1 MLAERINSTLRFFD
15 LQQLPLTANEI
26 YKFLITDTS
35 SLKAKLNDRYELD
48 GSELS
53 VASSLHFDTI
63 LTQLK
68 ILTHEKKVSYSKGFY
83 CLPGRESLIEDRLG
97 GYMNGLKRERL
108 ISRYVSF
115 ARHIPFVRSI
125 ALLGSQALG
134 QQKANS
140 DIDLFVITDPKFLG
154 TTRFLLTCY
163 FQILGLRRHGK
174 RTANR
179 FCLNH
184 YLAGPRALMED
195 RNLYTALEYV
205 KFRPL
210 VYENVF
216 QDFLSQNQWAYVF
229 FPHAKPVHAKPE
241 EVYAK
246 PEAHAKLTDARQ
258 ADSHQSL
265 LQAWLEKIFHTRLGY
280 WLEQK
285 LMAVQL
291 KRIKAEEFTISN
303 NIELSFHPD
312 NRKSGL
318 FQEFFK
324 NEPN

>member
-26 YKFLITDTS
+26 YKFLIADTP

-63 LTQLK
+63 LIQLK
-68 ILTHEKKVSYSKGFY
+68 ILTHEKKISYSKGFY
-83 CLPGRESLIEDRLG
+83 CLPGRESLIEDRMT
-97 GYMNGLKRERL
+97 GYINGLKRERL
-108 ISRYVSF
+108 ISRYVGF

-125 ALLGSQALG
+125 VLLGSQALG
-134 QQKANS
+134 QQKPNS

-174 RTANR
+174 KTANR

-184 YLAGPRALMED
+184 YLAGSRALIED

-210 VYENVF
+210 VYGNVF
-216 QDFLSQNQWAYVF
+216 RDFLGQNQWVYVF
-229 FPHAKPVHAKPE
+229 FPHVKPMVRASS
-241 EVYAK
+241 
-246 PEAHAKLTDARQ
+246 EAHAKLANASEANSR
-258 ADSHQSL
+258 QSL
-265 LQAWLEKIFHTRLGY
+265 LQAWLEKIFHTSFGY

-285 LMAVQL
+285 LIAVQL
-291 KRIKAEEFTISN
+291 KRIKAGEFTISN

-324 NEPN
+324 NESN